1 MPKRSTEVKT
11 KSENKQAI
19 YRFIEEHESAT
30 KQDIY
35 TGLGLSLPTIKQG
48 LEFLEQMNLIT
59 AAGKI
64 ENTGGRNALAYCIS
78 KDSYFAIG
86 VFISLHHLSAVCV
99 DLSGNVIHSKRSYF
113 PLDLQS
119 DTYLRTIANLV
130 EDVKNAVHIPD
141 DRFLGVGI
149 AVPSLVSEDG
159 ESVIFGMTSDFSGIT
174 REVLATYI
182 PYPVK
187 MYHDSKVAGF
197 AEVKKNP
204 DIQNAIYLNLNNSI
218 GSSIILNGQL
228 YSGNNHL
235 SGELGHIIVDPKGGK
250 KCYCGQTGCFDTV
263 CNACVLDSYTDG
275 KLERFFQKVDE
286 NDPGALK
293 IWDTYLDHLSLAIHN
308 LRMMFDCTIIIG
320 GYVGTYI
327 EKYMG
332 DLYQKIDRL
341 GVFTKFSRTYVL
353 PCSYKNEATAAGAG
367 IQIIE
372 NFINTL

>member
-1 MPKRSTEVKT
+1 MAKRTIDVKT

-19 YRFIEEHESAT
+19 YRFIQEHETAT

-35 TGLGLSLPTIKQG
+35 AGLGLSLPTIKQG
-48 LEFLEQMNLIT
+48 LEFLEQEHLIT
-59 AAGKI
+59 TAGKI
-64 ENTGGRNALAYCIS
+64 ENTGGRNALAYCLS
-78 KDSYFAIG
+78 TDTYFSIG

-99 DLSGNVIHSKRSYF
+99 DLSGNVIHSIRSYF

-119 DTYLRTIANLV
+119 DTYLRTIGNLV
-130 EDVKNAVHIPD
+130 EDVKNAVHID
-141 DRFLGVGI
+141 DSRLLGVGI

-159 ESVIFGMTSDFSGIT
+159 ESVIFGMTSDFTGIT

-187 MYHDSKVAGF
+187 MYHDSDVAGF

-204 DIQNAIYLNLNNSI
+204 NIKNAIYLNMNNSL
-218 GSSIILNGQL
+218 GSSIILDGKL
-228 YSGNNHL
+228 YSGNNRL
-235 SGELGHIIVDPKGGK
+235 SGELGHIIVEPHNGK

-263 CNACVLDSYTDG
+263 CNACVLDSYTNG
-275 KLERFFQKVDE
+275 KLEQFFQKLDE
-286 NDPGALK
+286 HDAK
-293 IWDTYLDHLSLAIHN
+293 AMQIWDTYLDHLALAIHN
-308 LRMMFDCTIIIG
+308 IRMLLDCTIIIG

-332 DLYQKIDRL
+332 DLYQKIDKL
-341 GVFTKFSRTYVL
+341 SVFTKFSRTYVL
-353 PCSYKNEATAAGAG
+353 PCSYKKEATAAGAG

-372 NFINTL
+372 NFINSL